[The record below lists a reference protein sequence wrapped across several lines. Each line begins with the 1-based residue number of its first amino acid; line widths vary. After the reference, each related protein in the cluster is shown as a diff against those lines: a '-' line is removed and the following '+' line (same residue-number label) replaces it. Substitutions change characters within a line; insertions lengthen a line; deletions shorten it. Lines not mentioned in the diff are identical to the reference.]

1 MLDGSRYLQMI
12 EEKIAESR
20 TKRGRVMKVNGPA
33 DALALV
39 VATGFGVG
47 LSPIAPGTFG
57 SLLGVGLAYLLIS
70 NLRLD
75 ILVLQNAL
83 LLISL
88 LVTLLGIWAGTRAER
103 IFERKDASQIVIDE
117 VAGQLIA
124 FVCVAPYSG
133 RMGGDWWWAFI
144 AAFALFRLFDIFKPY
159 PINKLQDLTG
169 GFGVMMDDVLAGI
182 YAALSLSFILFF
194 IVG

>member
-1 MLDGSRYLQMI
+1 MI

-20 TKRGRVMKVNGPA
+20 TKRGRVMKINGPV
-33 DALALV
+33 DALAVV
-39 VATGFGVG
+39 VATGLGLG

-70 NLRLD
+70 NLKFE
-75 ILVLQNAL
+75 ILLLQNAL

-88 LVTLLGIWAGTRAER
+88 ILTLIGIWAGTRAER

-117 VAGQLIA
+117 VAGQLVA
-124 FVCVAPYSG
+124 FACVAPYSARLEG
-133 RMGGDWWWAFI
+133 RWSWAFI
-144 AAFALFRLFDIFKPY
+144 TAFALFRLFDIFKPY

-182 YAALSLSFILFF
+182 YAALGLSFILFF
-194 IVG
+194 ILR

>member
-1 MLDGSRYLQMI
+1 MI
-12 EEKIAESR
+12 NQKIAESR
-20 TKRGRVMKVNGPA
+20 TKRGRGMKINGPV
-33 DALALV
+33 DALAVV
-39 VATGFGVG
+39 VATGLGLG

-70 NLRLD
+70 NLKFEAL
-75 ILVLQNAL
+75 LLQNAL
-83 LLISL
+83 LLVGL
-88 LVTLLGIWAGTRAER
+88 LVTLIGIWAGTRAER

-124 FVCVAPYSG
+124 FSCVAPYSAQLEG
-133 RMGGDWWWAFI
+133 RWWWAFI

-194 IVG
+194 LVG